1 MKLSRWKLL
10 FASYMVIYFIIY
22 YIVIPFD
29 ILHLSDYSDV
39 IELFGIFASLPA
51 FAICIYYH
59 HKGERAPWIWFA
71 ITALLFFIGESLF
84 AYIVHTTGEEPE
96 TPSICDFFY
105 IANTVT
111 CVIGLAIYVLK
122 NRNIDITNLSIDIII
137 SILAAFGIIFLSTIK
152 PILAEENIDYISL
165 YVKIAYP
172 IGDIA
177 LLFAFFVLFFNTSV
191 VHFFSRTNILM
202 ALSFILMFLSD
213 QIYLIDS
220 VLKLNLVM
228 YLEPVWGI
236 VHLILA
242 ISGLC
247 DERENEL
254 DSSDKDD
261 KNTFKTK
268 IVDNVRTL
276 IPYVLTFSILIY
288 VIIKN
293 NIIDFASI
301 WALLLF
307 TLLCLRQVIIIVR
320 NKRLLAKIQLN
331 EVMLNLKNS
340 ELEKLN
346 EKVQHDAQI
355 DFLTQLYN
363 RRFIDEVFEELE
375 CDKNQKKLFGIMII
389 DVDLFKNIN
398 DKFGHQ
404 TGDKVLRAVA
414 DCIKAITRT
423 NDIACRF
430 GGDEFI
436 VLLPDATVDAV
447 KHISQRLID
456 HIHSNPYLSELHV
469 TLSIGCSSWYI
480 DDKNNPADRLLKI
493 ADDALY
499 RAKDRGRDG
508 VVVITNELVEVC

>member
-1 MKLSRWKLL
+1 MSLL
-10 FASYMVIYFIIY
+10 YYKIFFTSYIAIYFVIY
-22 YIVIPFD
+22 YIVISFD
-29 ILHLSDYSDV
+29 LLHLSDYSDI
-39 IELFGIFASLPA
+39 IELFGIIASFPA
-51 FAICIYYH
+51 FAVCIYNH

-71 ITALLFFIGESLF
+71 ITALLFFIGDSLW

-96 TPSICDFFY
+96 TPSICDIFY
-105 IANTVT
+105 IANTIT
-111 CVIGLAIYVLK
+111 CLIGLAIYVLK
-122 NRNIDITNLSIDIII
+122 NENIDITNLSIDIII

-172 IGDIA
+172 IGDIT
-177 LLFAFFVLFFNTSV
+177 LLFAFFVLFFNTSE
-191 VHFFSRTNILM
+191 VHFFSKTNILI
-202 ALSFILMFLSD
+202 AFSFLLMFLSD

-220 VLKLNLVM
+220 VLKLNLTM
-228 YLEPVWGI
+228 YMEPVWGI
-236 VHLILA
+236 IYLILA
-242 ISGLC
+242 IAGLC
-247 DERENEL
+247 DQGEYVLNA
-254 DSSDKDD
+254 SDKEV
-261 KNTFKTK
+261 KHAFRAK
-268 IVDNVRTL
+268 IIDNIRTL
-276 IPYVLTFSILIY
+276 IPYILTFSVLIY
-288 VIIKN
+288 VIVKN

-346 EKVQHDAQI
+346 EKIQHDAQI
-355 DFLTQLYN
+355 DSLTQLYN
-363 RRFIDEVFEELE
+363 RRFIDEVLEELE
-375 CDKNQKKLFGIMII
+375 CDKSQKKLFGIMII
-389 DVDLFKNIN
+389 DVDLFKKIN

-447 KHISQRLID
+447 KLVAQRLIGY
-456 HIHSNPYLSELHV
+456 IHNNTYLSELHV

-480 DDKNNPADRLLKI
+480 DDKDNKADRLLKI

-508 VVVITNELVEVC
+508 VVVITNELVEV

>member
-1 MKLSRWKLL
+1 MALLYYKL
-10 FASYMVIYFIIY
+10 FFTSYIVIYFIIY
-22 YIVIPFD
+22 YVVISFD
-29 ILHLSDYSDV
+29 LLHLSDYSDI
-39 IELFGIFASLPA
+39 IELFGIIASLPA
-51 FAICIYYH
+51 FAICIYNH

-71 ITALLFFIGESLF
+71 ITAFLFLMGESLC
-84 AYIVHTTGEEPE
+84 AYIIHTTGEEPE
-96 TPSICDFFY
+96 TPSICDIFY
-105 IANTVT
+105 IANTIT

-122 NRNIDITNLSIDIII
+122 NKNIDIANLSIDIVI
-137 SILAAFGIIFLSTIK
+137 SILAAFGIIFLSTIN
-152 PILAEENIDYISL
+152 PILTEENIDYISL

-177 LLFAFFVLFFNTSV
+177 LLFSFFILFFNTSEL
-191 VHFFSRTNILM
+191 HFFSKTNILM
-202 ALSFILMFLSD
+202 ALSFFLMFLSD

-220 VLKLNLVM
+220 VLKLNLTM
-228 YLEPVWGI
+228 YMEPVWGV

-242 ISGLC
+242 FAGLC
-247 DERENEL
+247 DEGEYVFDTTEREVRR
-254 DSSDKDD
+254 
-261 KNTFKTK
+261 TFRTK
-268 IVDNVRTL
+268 IIDNIRTL

-288 VIIKN
+288 VIVKN

-301 WALLLF
+301 WAMLLF
-307 TLLCLRQVIIIVR
+307 ALLCIRQVIIIVR
-320 NKRLLAKIQLN
+320 NKRLLVKIQLN
-331 EVMLNLKNS
+331 EAMLNLKNA

-355 DFLTQLYN
+355 DSLTQLYN
-363 RRFIDEVFEELE
+363 RRFIDGVFEELE
-375 CDKNQKKLFGIMII
+375 SDKSQKKLFGIMII
-389 DVDLFKNIN
+389 DVDLFKKIN

-414 DCIKAITRT
+414 DGIKAITRT

-447 KHISQRLID
+447 KHVAQRLIKY
-456 HIHSNPYLSELHV
+456 IHGNPYLSELHV

-480 DDKNNPADRLLKI
+480 DDKDNQADRLLKI

-508 VVVITNELVEVC
+508 VVVITNELVEV